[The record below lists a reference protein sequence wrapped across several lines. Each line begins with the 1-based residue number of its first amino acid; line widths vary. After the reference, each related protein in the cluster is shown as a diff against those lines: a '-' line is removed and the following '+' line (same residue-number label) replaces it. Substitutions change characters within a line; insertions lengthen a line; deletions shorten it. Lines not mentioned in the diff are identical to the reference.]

1 MNLIKFIQPF
11 IQFLWGEKKQRF
23 SKKKNLKI
31 FQFRKKTKAQ
41 KKMCERRLFLF
52 CFVLL
57 LVILD
62 PVYTPESMIPNS
74 QTRKK
79 GDRDIDSLQNW
90 FLTYISFNGSQKRFF
105 SLSILLFTATTTTT
119 KIKKIKMNKKC
130 ETTSKKL
137 Y

>member
-1 MNLIKFIQPF
+1 
-11 IQFLWGEKKQRF
+11 
-23 SKKKNLKI
+23 
-31 FQFRKKTKAQ
+31 
-41 KKMCERRLFLF
+41 MCERRLFLF

-79 GDRDIDSLQNW
+79 EIDSLQNW

-105 SLSILLFTATTTTT
+105 FPFHITFHSHNNNNNKKIKNQDKQKMWNKQPNKTLLISCCCCWWWSFSWIIFLIAPAKNNKTTT
-119 KIKKIKMNKKC
+119 KQQQMI
-130 ETTSKKL
+130 L
-137 Y
+137 VLDYYD